1 MDKLF
6 YPESIA
12 VVGVSDKPS
21 NMARMI
27 MFNLDQWKYSGRI
40 YGVNPKGGEVF
51 GHKVYPSLRD
61 IEGAVDLVA
70 VLAPAKTIP
79 DLLDQARDKGVRYMV
94 IETAGFSEYSEEGA
108 KLGDLVKQKA
118 SDYGIKFVG
127 PNGLGTMCSHSGAV
141 LPFSYIPP
149 HEPGC
154 VSIMSQSGGVGIS
167 IITGLREHNLATS
180 KFVSLGNKYSLDEV
194 DFLKYYIKDKETK
207 IILCYLESI
216 NRGREFTEVA
226 ASSKKPILLCKAS
239 TTDVGARQA
248 TSHTAALVN
257 DDRVLDAAMR
267 QAGIIRVDRLDQLYH
282 FARTFLQPP
291 VKGNRISLASPAGG
305 FAVLSADTCAKH
317 GFEFPDLAPATV
329 EALQTELRAGVINL
343 GNPIDL
349 GDAFGTDTLLLAMDK
364 TLGQKN
370 IDACIHVS
378 SRRPASQYKGP
389 FKVMMRNPIPELPP
403 ILEKHKK
410 PIVIAFIGAP
420 ELVKEYRADSEI
432 PVYHSVD
439 LAIEAL
445 AAYRDFCTRPRPHA
459 PSRRRPRIPREARRR
474 LDALEPGI
482 VTGAA
487 AFRALRDA
495 KIPVCEFREAASP
508 EQAVDAAVRLGY
520 PVAMKIDSPHIVHK
534 TEFKALHLK
543 LRSDREVLYAYG
555 ELEKVLNE
563 QNVEGKILVQ
573 EMAGPGTEV
582 IIGSKHDPQ
591 FGPVLMF
598 GLGGVFVEVLHDVV
612 FHLAPIKRYEALQ
625 MIDSINSAPLLKGTR
640 GLPPADVKALADALI
655 DVSHLVAACPTIT
668 ELDINPMIVREE
680 GRGCVAVDARFV
692 LAEKKKRRKKK

>member
-12 VVGVSDKPS
+12 VAGVSDKPS

-27 MFNLDQWKYSGRI
+27 MFNLEQWKYSGKI
-40 YGVNPKGGEVF
+40 YGINPAGGEVF
-51 GHKVYPSLRD
+51 GHKIYPKLTD
-61 IEGAVDLVA
+61 IKGKVDVVA
-70 VLAPAKTIP
+70 VLAPARTVP
-79 DLLDQARDKGVRYMV
+79 DLLDQAHEKGVEYMV
-94 IETAGFSEYSEEGA
+94 IETAGFSEFSEEGA
-108 KLGDLVKQKA
+108 KLGELVKQKA
-118 SDYGIKFVG
+118 ADYGIKFVG

-141 LPFSYIPP
+141 LPFSYILP

-154 VSIMSQSGGVGIS
+154 VSIMSQSGGIGIS
-167 IITGLREHNLATS
+167 IITGLHEHNLATS

-194 DFLKYYIKDKETK
+194 DFLEYFINDKETK

-226 ASSKKPILLCKAS
+226 ASSQKPILLCKAS
-239 TTDVGARQA
+239 TTEVGARQA
-248 TSHTAALVN
+248 ISHTAALVN
-257 DDRVLDAAMR
+257 DDHVLDAAMK
-267 QAGIIRVDRLDQLYH
+267 QAGITRVERLDQLYH

-291 VKGNRISLASPAGG
+291 IKSNRISLATPAGG
-305 FAVLSADTCAKH
+305 FAVLSADTCARY

-329 EALQTELRAGVINL
+329 RALQAKLRAGVINI

-349 GDAFGTDTLLLAMDK
+349 GDALGTDTLLLAMDK
-364 TLGQKN
+364 TLAQDD

-378 SRRPASQYKGP
+378 SRRPANQYKGP
-389 FKVMMRNPIPELPP
+389 FKIMMRNPIPEIPA
-403 ILEKHKK
+403 IIKKHNK
-410 PIVIAFIGAP
+410 PAVVAFIGAP
-420 ELVKEYRADSEI
+420 ELVREYRADSEI

-445 AAYRDFCTRPRPHA
+445 AAYRDFCTRPKPQA
-459 PSRRRPRIPREARRR
+459 PSRRRPRIPAAARKR

-487 AFRALRDA
+487 AFRVLRDA
-495 KIPVCEFREAASP
+495 KIPVCEFREVATP

-520 PVAMKIDSPHIVHK
+520 PVAMKIDSPHIIHK
-534 TEFKALHLK
+534 TEFRALHLK

-555 ELEKVLNE
+555 ELEKVLQE
-563 QNVEGKILVQ
+563 HNVEGKILVQ
-573 EMAGPGTEV
+573 EMAGPGMEV

-612 FHLAPIKRYEALQ
+612 FHLAPIKRYEALN
-625 MIDSINSAPLLKGTR
+625 MIDSIHSAPLLKGTR
-640 GLPPADVKALADALI
+640 GLPPADIKALADSLI
-655 DVSHLVAACPTIT
+655 AVSHLIAARPVIA
-668 ELDINPMIVREE
+668 ELDINPMIVKEK
-680 GRGCVAVDARFV
+680 GQGCVAVDARFV
-692 LAEKKKRRKKK
+692 LSEKRPRKKK